1 MGKLTYRMVMKKQAD
16 YFGLE
21 TRMNQAKEEM
31 AELTKELCKAQ
42 RIIEGDIT
50 CDEDIIIIKQK
61 ITEEIA
67 DVELVLEEL
76 KYLLNNKNR
85 VRQAKKYKI
94 RRTDIKLREKGIN
107 LCH

>member
-16 YFGLE
+16 YFGIE
-21 TRMNQAKEEM
+21 NRMNLAKEEM

-50 CDEDIIIIKQK
+50 CDEDIIIVKQK

-94 RRTDIKLREKGIN
+94 RRTDIRLREKGIN
-107 LCH
+107 LCQ